1 MDVSESAT
9 TPPVTLLPNPRT
21 ETSIL
26 GIPRNPNSLIYNHQI
41 SHCDQE
47 TMTRHAE
54 PDGADIKG

>member
-1 MDVSESAT
+1 MRMHGRVWVSHAR
-9 TPPVTLLPNPRT
+9 PNPRT